1 MKYRVIKEMPCAE
14 LGNEFP
20 SFNVSN
26 CSLGDV
32 KVGFAE
38 YRVDYL
44 LQYGWIEEV
53 VLKPKEESLEDK
65 MMEVLELKSLQAIN
79 TRFIFVDKLAQIA
92 KEHYKKHYLGV
103 FDKAYNEWISRSG
116 AGAIESVAIT
126 LRKAIREE

>member
-1 MKYRVIKEMPCAE
+1 MKYRVTIKMPGLKIGE
-14 LGNEFP
+14 IITT
-20 SFNVSN
+20 
-26 CSLGDV
+26 
-32 KVGFAE
+32 
-38 YRVDYL
+38 DYL
-44 LQYGWIEEV
+44 GIIVSDSFVYNGLAIENFAHWIEEV